1 MKKDMNLWADVVELN
16 QYVNGLKFTDK
27 KWQVRGFLTETWIF
41 KGGGGEHILDEM
53 GKLFTFILQSYS
65 EIWKSEFGPD
75 CNSVVFCILEVPT

>member
-41 KGGGGEHILDEM
+41 KGGGG
-53 GKLFTFILQSYS
+53 GNTF
-65 EIWKSEFGPD
+65 
-75 CNSVVFCILEVPT
+75 